1 MDHQVLFAFVLTL
14 LAGLST
20 GIGSGIGFISRKAR
34 KRSPTAGSETGLPS
48 VIGGGAA

>member
-20 GIGSGIGFISRKAR
+20 GIGSGIAFVCRSTNRKFYLSRWAFQ
-34 KRSPTAGSETGLPS
+34 L
-48 VIGGGAA
+48 V